1 MHVPGSPFRLK
12 IGKQD
17 ADPAAVHA
25 HGKGLEKGTTGH
37 KSDFIV
43 DTCNAGAGTLA
54 VTIDGPSKVR
64 GMRRGCDRLGYVEW
78 VTDGGWSGKEGQI
91 LQTVSD

>member
-25 HGKGLEKGTTGH
+25 HGKGLEKGHTGH
-37 KSDFIV
+37 KSDFII
-43 DTCNAGAGTLA
+43 DTCSAGAGTLG

-64 GMRRGCDRLGYVEW
+64 LDHQSVDISLIQKHMHIFMNYVYP
-78 VTDGGWSGKEGQI
+78 SGDFRH
-91 LQTVSD
+91 V

>member
-12 IGKQD
+12 IGRQD

-25 HGKGLEKGTTGH
+25 QGKGLERGHTGH
-37 KSDFIV
+37 KSDFII
-43 DTCNAGAGTLA
+43 DTCSAGAGTLG

-64 GMRRGCDRLGYVEW
+64 KGSRRTIQGESGVER
-78 VTDGGWSGKEGQI
+78 DHSR
-91 LQTVSD
+91 